1 MAKKVAV
8 IGAGPA
14 GLTVAWQ
21 LMSKGCEVDL
31 YESSGFVGGMARTFE
46 LWGQKVDVGPHRFFS
61 KDRRIN
67 EFWLK
72 FAGKEYAMV
81 DRLTRIRY
89 GTRFFKYP
97 LELKDVFKNLTALE
111 IMLIGMSYA
120 KEKVIPNFG
129 KQDTFEKWVTRR
141 FGKRLFSMFFRSY
154 TEKLWGIGCD
164 RLDADFATQRI
175 KKLSVGEVL
184 KSFFSKKAQSEH
196 ATLVDRFAYPLG
208 GAGQVY
214 ERMAEDFVRLGG
226 QLFLSTPVDG
236 LWVDNAEVRG
246 LEIRNRGRLA
256 YDHVVST
263 MPLTQLV
270 SGLPHLPPEVNG
282 SLGFLRYRST
292 ILVYLQLKRSDYFP
306 DNWIYVHSD
315 DMKTGRITNFRNW
328 VPSINQG
335 REETIIALE
344 YWCYAGDEAWG
355 RADDVLIEQ
364 AKHDLVKGGLV
375 PRTDI
380 LDGYVLRIPRC
391 YPVYERGYKEQVQVL
406 VDYLRHYKNL
416 TPIGRYGAFKY
427 NNQDHSILMGLL
439 AADLIVDGKG
449 TADDLWA
456 VNTDYGSY
464 HEESRITDTGL
475 A

>member
-14 GLTVAWQ
+14 GLTAAWQ
-21 LMSKGCEVDL
+21 LVSKGCDVDL
-31 YESSGFVGGMARTFE
+31 YESSDSVGGMARSFE

-67 EFWLK
+67 EFWLR
-72 FAGKEYAMV
+72 FAGTDYAMV
-81 DRLTRIRY
+81 NRLTRIRY
-89 GTRFFKYP
+89 GKRFFKYP
-97 LELKDVFKNLTALE
+97 LELKDVLKNLTPIE
-111 IMLIGMSYA
+111 ILLIGLSYA
-120 KEKVIPNFG
+120 KEKVTPNF
-129 KQDTFEKWVTRR
+129 KKDETFESWVTRR
-141 FGKRLFSMFFRSY
+141 FGRRLFSMFFRSY
-154 TEKLWGIGCD
+154 TEKLWGIRCD

-184 KSFFSKKAQSEH
+184 KSFFSKKAQSKH
-196 ATLVDRFAYPLG
+196 ATLVDRFAYPLEG
-208 GAGQVY
+208 SGQVY
-214 ERMAEDFVRLGG
+214 ERMAADFVRLGG
-226 QLFLSTPVDG
+226 RLLLNTSVDG
-236 LWVDNAEVRG
+236 LWVENGEVRG
-246 LEIRNRGRLA
+246 LEVRSRGRVP

-270 SGLPHLPPEVNG
+270 SSLPHLPPEVNR
-282 SLGFLRYRST
+282 SLGTLRYRST
-292 ILVYLQLKRSDYFP
+292 ILVYLQLKGNDYFP

-328 VPSINQG
+328 VPSINKG

-355 RADDVLIEQ
+355 RADDALIED
-364 AKHDLVKGGLV
+364 ARNDLVRGGLV
-375 PRTDI
+375 PRGDI
-380 LDGYVLRIPRC
+380 LDGHVLRIPRC
-391 YPVYERGYKEQVQVL
+391 YPVYERGYKEQVQIL
-406 VDYLRHYKNL
+406 IDYLSHYRNL

-427 NNQDHSILMGLL
+427 NNQDHSILMGIL

-449 TADDLWA
+449 TPDDLWA
-456 VNTDYGSY
+456 VNTDYGNY

-475 A
+475 E